1 MSLWLQ
7 VHGIKDRQCPFLRPH
22 PYAPPPRLSPSIKSA
37 HPPLQ
42 GHLRTPPAHTADA
55 RSPHSAGICSADFPA
70 PARISLGQTR
80 AVGPK
85 GGPGAHLGP
94 AWPAEMGSVSS
105 ALARSRNA
113 AVQPGSPPPPARK
126 AVRPAPP
133 APRRDPEAPAVIA
146 RNPRLAP
153 GREETPVAWAQP
165 GSPELSAVLNCTQDM
180 SKPYKPRSRSAAGK
194 SHSLREVRGAR
205 VLAKLPPPA
214 PLLNFSNKFPFFPG
228 SLSSLGKKRGGGYI
242 YIPFHVKESPGEGGA
257 QLPERACRPHLFA
270 CLSPAFCRALW
281 ESRAGSQ
288 RETSF
293 PRLPGTLGKSR
304 TVLLVHTS
312 VGRKGIRI

>member
-7 VHGIKDRQCPFLRPH
+7 VDGTKDRQSSKQCPFLRPH

-55 RSPHSAGICSADFPA
+55 RSPHSAGIRSADFPA

-85 GGPGAHLGP
+85 GAPAAHLGP

-146 RNPRLAP
+146 TNPRLAP
-153 GREETPVAWAQP
+153 GREETPLAWAQP
-165 GSPELSAVLNCTQDM
+165 GSPELSAVLNCTQAM

-194 SHSLREVRGAR
+194 FHSLRAVRGAR

-214 PLLNFSNKFPFFPG
+214 PLLNFSNKLPFFSG
-228 SLSSLGKKRGGGYI
+228 SLGSLKKKKKG
-242 YIPFHVKESPGEGGA
+242 IPFHVEEAPGEGA
-257 QLPERACRPHLFA
+257 QLPVRACRPHQFA
-270 CLSPAFCRALW
+270 CLSPAFCKALW

-293 PRLPGTLGKSR
+293 SRLPGTLGKSR
-304 TVLLVHTS
+304 TVLMVHTS
-312 VGRKGIRI
+312 VVRKGMRI